1 MKLTNLYKLSLV
13 ILVCFISIGG
23 CNNGGN
29 SGGSGLPTSVPF
41 NLNVALDLAILSL
54 VAYNQRIECINGDT
68 ITVPE
73 GYKLEEVI
81 YQQVDP
87 SFDSGCKDDPK
98 KIPVAFIATKDDNI
112 YLSFRGTATFSD
124 AIADTQIEE
133 EPFTFFNHGPAT
145 NAKVHKGFNTLYKAI
160 REPIFNKIEALS
172 NEMVD
177 GALKYNT
184 LYITG
189 HSLGAALAVLAV
201 PDLKEGI
208 ENLPPVVMYNFAGPS
223 VGNPDF
229 VDLYTHA
236 VNVSW
241 RVANTND
248 VIPKL
253 PPTTL
258 DCDNYRYEHAAS
270 ERDITFGSKLPAL
283 PEVSCKQTGL
293 IQGAIAIY
301 LYDNQTQVETNHSM
315 CTYHDTL
322 CDELADSKD
331 CKAETDGLLGCPKS
345 Q

>member
-1 MKLTNLYKLSLV
+1 MNLNNLYRLSLV
-13 ILVCFISIGG
+13 LLICIISIGG

-29 SGGSGLPTSVPF
+29 SGGSDVPTSVPF
-41 NLNVALDLAILSL
+41 NLNTALDLAILSL

-81 YQQVDP
+81 YQQIE
-87 SFDSGCKDDPK
+87 SALDSHCKNDTK
-98 KIPVAFIATKDDNI
+98 EIPIAFIATKDKNI

-124 AIADTQIEE
+124 AIADTVIKE
-133 EPFTFFNHGPAT
+133 EPFTFFNNDSAN
-145 NAKVHKGFNTLYKAI
+145 NAKVHMGFNTLYKSI
-160 REPIFNKIEALS
+160 REPIFDKIRTLS
-172 NEMVD
+172 DEMKD

-184 LYITG
+184 LFVTG

-201 PDLKEGI
+201 PDLKEDI
-208 ENLPPVVMYNFAGPS
+208 KNLPPVVMYNFAGPS
-223 VGNPDF
+223 VGNSEF
-229 VDLYTHA
+229 VDIYTSA
-236 VNVSW
+236 VNASW

-258 DCDNYRYEHAAS
+258 DCDDYRYEHAKS
-270 ERDITFGSKLPAL
+270 ERDITFGKELPAL
-283 PEVSCKQTGL
+283 PAVSCKQTGL

-301 LYDNQTQVETNHSM
+301 LYDNQDQVETNHSM

-331 CKAETDGLLGCPKS
+331 CKAQTDGLLGCPKS